1 MARLSQIK
9 ASAGSGKTYTLTR
22 LFLQRLAASS
32 RHVAGRASAC
42 AWDVPVR
49 DGETGWGEIM
59 AITFTNAAARE
70 MRERVIETLKRIAL
84 GERVQ
89 DVPLT
94 QEEARSRVDDIL
106 RDLGRLNIR
115 TIDSLLHLIVRSAA
129 LELHLPPDFEPVFSS
144 PEALAPY
151 LDLLLQ
157 QAWNSDPAYKERRE
171 LLRSIFSTLV
181 IYGKKKGFLA
191 RETLSQSLFSLLDG
205 ALRGEYDNVCS
216 TDEVIALVEN
226 CRSRILTSAAVLL
239 RGMSP
244 DVYLEKAIAAME
256 DPLQTDKEKPSA
268 YFFKESLL
276 ELMRVPVRRKGVLPE
291 ASLMQAYDTL
301 RQAMLEKPIV
311 EAAVKRAPFVDLA
324 RPLARAYLSNIQEE
338 GRVPAVLVPD
348 LAARILDSP
357 GGVPAE
363 LCRLGTRLSH
373 FFVDEFQ
380 DTSRE
385 QWQALK
391 PLIIEALSRGGSL
404 TWVGDVKQAIYGWR
418 GGDATLFDEVLEDP
432 QLRALEPQPEQRNLP
447 CNWRSRRVI
456 VEHNNTLF
464 AGLEQEATARAA
476 MVALLGESI
485 PEEFLAEAV
494 RRITRAFAGAAQRV
508 PDGTERDGGFVRVS
522 CLHAAD
528 KKELDDLVLQETT
541 GLLHSL
547 GARHA
552 WSDILV
558 LVRANREAATLVQA
572 LTEAGIPVITENSLL
587 LAAHPLVRQT
597 VAFLSFLSS
606 PADDV
611 AFWTVVAGGIVQQL
625 PGMPFDWQ
633 SLHDWCV
640 NRSHDQPLSV
650 QFQRQWPDIW
660 RRLFA
665 PFLSQAGLMTPYDIV
680 REWYLLCQ
688 VEQRY
693 PGDVVFVRRFLE
705 VVHAAEE
712 AGAACLPLF
721 LQHWGDVGVTEQIP
735 MPEGLDAVRIM
746 TIHKSKGLEAPVVIV
761 PWLTSSTNVS
771 NAVQVSVAGREVSV
785 TNIKALGAPYYEE
798 LIKQSCESLNQMY
811 VAFTRAREELYIFHT
826 ATDTGK
832 KATICKGL
840 DALWQAAGL
849 TPPYSCGR
857 QAASASSG
865 IAKRPSLPDIPEALP
880 GRELPPAGEWRP
892 MQWLPQLKVF
902 RNPLE
907 ELRFRPK
914 DRGVLFHA
922 CLEHL
927 DCSGDV
933 TQDAARAVARV
944 RTLAA
949 PAAGEALDEGL
960 GADLEEA
967 VSWCLA
973 QSDLPRWLEHG
984 VPEQPLMSA
993 DGVELRADLLVR
1005 ETWGLLIVD
1014 YKTGED
1020 RPAYEA
1026 QMRRYLACLPEKEQP
1041 AACALL
1047 IYVDLR
1053 RFKAVGLR
1061 AASDLEADYHTA
1073 LQAVQ
1078 KPCGQGERA

>member
-32 RHVAGRASAC
+32 RHVAGKAPAC
-42 AWDVPVR
+42 AWQVPVR
-49 DGETGWGEIM
+49 DGDTGWGEIM

-84 GERVQ
+84 GEKEQ

-94 QEEARSRVDDIL
+94 QEEARCRVDDIL

-129 LELHLPPDFEPVFSS
+129 LELRLPPDFEPVFSS
-144 PEALAPY
+144 RDALAPY

-157 QAWNSDPAYKERRE
+157 QAWNSDPAYEERRE
-171 LLRSIFSTLV
+171 RLRSIFSTLV
-181 IYGKKKGFLA
+181 RYRDKKGFLA
-191 RETLSQSLFSLLDG
+191 GDTLSQSIFSLLDD

-216 TDEVIALVEN
+216 TDEVIALVED
-226 CRSRILTSAAVLL
+226 CRSRILTSAAVLQ

-244 DVYLEKAIAAME
+244 DVYLKNALKAME
-256 DPLQTDKEKPSA
+256 NPLPKNKEPSA
-268 YFFKESLL
+268 YLFKESLL
-276 ELMRVPVRRKGVLPE
+276 DLMKAAARKDGVVPD

-301 RQAMLEKPIV
+301 RQALSEKVIV
-311 EAAVKRAPFVDLA
+311 DAAVARAPFIDLA
-324 RPLARAYLSNIQEE
+324 RPLALAYLSNIQEE

-464 AGLEQEATARAA
+464 AGLEQEGTARAA
-476 MVALLGESI
+476 MSALLGESI
-485 PEEFLAEAV
+485 PGEFLSEAV
-494 RRITRAFAGAAQRV
+494 RRVTRAFAGAAQRV
-508 PDGTERDGGFVRVS
+508 PDGTERDGGFVQVS
-522 CLHAAD
+522 CLHAAN

-541 GLLHSL
+541 GLLHRV

-558 LVRANREAATLVQA
+558 LVRANKEAATLVQA

-611 AFWTVVAGGIVQQL
+611 AFWTVVAGDIVQQL

-640 NRSHDQPLSV
+640 SRSHEQPLSV
-650 QFQRQWPDIW
+650 QFQRQWPAIW

-688 VEQRY
+688 VEGRY

-705 VVHAAEE
+705 VVHAAED

-721 LQHWGDVGVTEQIP
+721 LQHWGEFGVMEQIP

-761 PWLTSSTNVS
+761 PWLTSSTRVS
-771 NAVQVSVAGREVSV
+771 NAVQTTVAGREVSV
-785 TNIKALGAPYYEE
+785 ANIKALGAPYYEE
-798 LIKQSCESLNQMY
+798 LIRQSCESLNQMY

-826 ATDTGK
+826 TTDTGR

-840 DALWQAAGL
+840 DVLWQAAGL
-849 TPPYSCGR
+849 TPPYSCG
-857 QAASASSG
+857 QQTASAPAG
-865 IAKRPSLPDIPEALP
+865 TAKQPSPPDIPEALP

-927 DCSGDV
+927 DCSGDEA
-933 TQDAARAVARV
+933 QDAARAVARV

-949 PAAGEALDEGL
+949 PAAREALDEGL
-960 GADLEEA
+960 GASLEDS
-967 VSWCLA
+967 VSWCLTH
-973 QSDLPRWLEHG
+973 SDLPRWLEHG

-993 DGVELRADLLVR
+993 DGAELRADLLVR
-1005 ETWGLLIVD
+1005 EPWGILIVD

-1026 QMRRYLACLPEKEQP
+1026 QMRRYLACLPEAEQP

-1053 RFKAVGLR
+1053 RFKAVGLQ
-1061 AASDLEADYHTA
+1061 AASGLESDHHAA
-1073 LQAVQ
+1073 LAAVWKQ
-1078 KPCGQGERA
+1078 CGQGERA